1 MEIAIFVALAVVF
14 VGLIVWAVGVSEKQM
29 LANLRALAE
38 RQGLSLRGVDGSRL
52 SWKPSIEGEKNGRD
66 VRFWSFATGSGKS
79 RQHWIAV
86 GVRPREL
93 GDFSFDLRPQGM
105 LSKLSELFGAKEA
118 KTGDAAFDERWFLG
132 ASAPDVLAAALVPE
146 IRAKLDAAWVA
157 GARSHFRTQEGWVC
171 YAELGGFADARKL
184 QRLEGLLPLLRDL
197 TDVVEVCARR

>member
-1 MEIAIFVALAVVF
+1 MEIVIFVALAVVF
-14 VGLIVWAVGVSEKQM
+14 VGLIVWAVSISDKQM

-52 SWKPSIEGEKNGRD
+52 GWKPSVEGEKHGRE
-66 VRFWSFATGSGKS
+66 VRFWAFTTGGGKS

-118 KTGDAAFDERWFLG
+118 KTGDAGFDERWFLG

-146 IRAKLDAAWVA
+146 IRAKLDAARAA
-157 GARSHFRTQEGWVC
+157 GAQSHFRTQEGWVC
-171 YAELGGFADARKL
+171 YAELGGFADAKKL